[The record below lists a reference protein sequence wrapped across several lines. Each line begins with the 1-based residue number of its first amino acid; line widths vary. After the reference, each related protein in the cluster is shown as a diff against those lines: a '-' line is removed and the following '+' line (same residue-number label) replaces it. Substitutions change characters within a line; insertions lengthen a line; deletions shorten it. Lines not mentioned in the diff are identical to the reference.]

1 MFTMPIFL
9 SLLPTF
15 TTNRKMK
22 KSAIIGLITIA
33 ISVGILFSLNANT
46 DTYSNFKEAS
56 TSGKE
61 EHVMGYWEKSMG
73 IYYDAVKDANHFG
86 FHMKDEKGEIREV
99 IYNGTKPQDFE
110 KSEKLVLI
118 GQMKGDKFYASK
130 ILMKCPSKY
139 NDNLVEINKDGKV
152 DTVNQNGEKIYK

>member
-1 MFTMPIFL
+1 
-9 SLLPTF
+9 
-15 TTNRKMK
+15 MK

-46 DTYSNFKEAS
+46 DTYSNFKEAAAS
-56 TSGKE
+56 QKE
-61 EHVMGYWEKSMG
+61 EHVMGYWEKSRGM
-73 IYYDAVKDANHFG
+73 YYDALKDANHFA
-86 FHMKDEKGEIREV
+86 FFMKDEKGEVREV
-99 IYNGTKPQDFE
+99 IYKGTKPQDFE

-118 GQMKGDKFYASK
+118 GKMDNDKFYASK

-152 DTVNQNGEKIYK
+152 DTVDQYGKKIYN